1 MRAGGNVS
9 LAGKYRNS
17 GRRSDPHA
25 AFASEKIVERVTCM
39 SLAWKVCA
47 SLSSAR
53 PMEDGGGGGHT
64 VIPKGSLMC
73 RLTVYKLDTIHSV
86 MEQLNT
92 KDRQMAT
99 QSAAVGE
106 TGAPASQ
113 CRPVGGGNGSG
124 LSPHVQAVSRQ
135 K

>member
-1 MRAGGNVS
+1 
-9 LAGKYRNS
+9 
-17 GRRSDPHA
+17 
-25 AFASEKIVERVTCM
+25 
-39 SLAWKVCA
+39 
-47 SLSSAR
+47 
-53 PMEDGGGGGHT
+53 MEDGGRWGGWHT
-64 VIPKGSLMC
+64 VIPKGSVMC

-106 TGAPASQ
+106 TGVPASQ
-113 CRPVGGGNGSG
+113 CRPVGGGNGNSNG
-124 LSPHVQAVSRQ
+124 TRLSPHVQAVSRQ